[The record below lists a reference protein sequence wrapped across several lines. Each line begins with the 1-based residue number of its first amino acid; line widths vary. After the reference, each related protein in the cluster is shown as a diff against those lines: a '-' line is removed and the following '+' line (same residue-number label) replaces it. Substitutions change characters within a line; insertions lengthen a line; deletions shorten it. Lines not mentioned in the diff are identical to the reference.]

1 MVYLDFGT
9 LNMSDSL
16 LALDA
21 AAASAP
27 VGASGTAASPKK
39 ASVAK
44 NPKVT
49 AQAATKTPKKTLP
62 AAKAKPAA
70 NKPVATAKKPAA
82 PPAKAAVVP
91 TGKPPKTKHK
101 LVRDSFTMPQS
112 DFELIDVLKQRA
124 MNFRHAVKKSEL
136 LRAGLQV
143 LAALPDVQLEKVLAR
158 ITPLKTGRPKQ
169 AD

>member
-1 MVYLDFGT
+1 
-9 LNMSDSL
+9 MSDSL
-16 LALDA
+16 LTLDA
-21 AAASAP
+21 QAASAP
-27 VGASGTAASPKK
+27 GGASGAAASPKK
-39 ASVAK
+39 YRVAK
-44 NPKVT
+44 APQATAKV
-49 AQAATKTPKKTLP
+49 AARATKEAAP
-62 AAKAKPAA
+62 APKAKPAVS
-70 NKPVATAKKPAA
+70 KPVISKPLAAAKKAPA
-82 PPAKAAVVP
+82 PPIQAAAVP
-91 TGKPPKTKHK
+91 TAKPPKVKHK